1 MSVFRRVTIIVA
13 FVAVVV
19 VVLVLRDPGA
29 TDPDTDDEA
38 SAPSSSPTV
47 STLAP
52 TPVPMEDFCTA
63 FEAMAAAHSEHLGS
77 TTPESLARVE
87 EAGNLVLDL
96 APGTAMPPLA
106 LDALVYLVNGVL
118 GVGAEPVP
126 AEADAAL
133 ATFLQSACPPS
144 A

>member
-1 MSVFRRVTIIVA
+1 MTLFRRVTIIVA

-19 VVLVLRDPGA
+19 VALVLRDPGA
-29 TDPDTDDEA
+29 TDPDTDDGA
-38 SAPSSSPTV
+38 SAPPSSPTV
-47 STLAP
+47 STLEP
-52 TPVPMEDFCTA
+52 TPVPMEEFCTA
-63 FEAMAAAHSEHLGS
+63 FEAMAAAHSQQLASG
-77 TTPESLARVE
+77 TPESLAQVE
-87 EAGNLVLDL
+87 AAGNLVLDL

-118 GVGAEPVP
+118 GVEAEPVP
-126 AEADAAL
+126 ADADAAL